1 LEEVVVPTAKEGLRL
16 VRAVL
21 ALLELDEQGAI
32 EPHYAA
38 DLEESGRVFAE
49 LRAAVEPWKGMVP

>member
-1 LEEVVVPTAKEGLRL
+1 MPTAKEGLRL